1 MLPSTAKRYPQI
13 IREAPRI
20 EEKLKPLLK
29 QRAATIRAT
38 LRGHTEHVQ
47 GYLEEVNSAPFKYYV
62 TEWSP
67 ALGDLDKQNA
77 RLKKEQARK
86 GERLSRLLPRFQ

>member
-1 MLPSTAKRYPQI
+1 MMVPTV
-13 IREAPRI
+13 
-20 EEKLKPLLK
+20 
-29 QRAATIRAT
+29 TIT

-67 ALGDLDKQNA
+67 ALGDLDKQKA
-77 RLKKEQARK
+77 RLVKEE
-86 GERLSRLLPRFQ
+86 GS